1 MVHGNDDHFL
11 EPPPA
16 VHSKVLFNF
25 RNRREIKKE
34 NVMPNHAGFSLS
46 ENTLF
51 CLECVAWIWMKN
63 GFGGALWKRRIDYF

>member
-51 CLECVAWIWMKN
+51 CLECVA
-63 GFGGALWKRRIDYF
+63 